1 VSGLYRSVAGKRER
15 IVPETGIRLQRSFDV
30 DGFIQRFHEDFGN
43 SKIGAALFDSNRRVL
58 ALNNTLAE
66 MNRKPVDAHTNKTLG
81 QIVNEKCCEASSIIP
96 KVFETGQLTHTEIT
110 ARLATRQDKATWSV
124 SFIPIKDVE
133 SRVVMVLALV
143 VETSHQKELADTL
156 RTLMK
161 NLSQVR
167 DRVSFA
173 FVKSQTHQ
181 GVVDPLLLAR
191 AAELAEEC
199 VQALTRFASYSSED
213 FSETQETESNQPTLP
228 FAEQAGSD
236 PSPAELPRT
245 ESIQHELSDREK
257 DLLRLIA
264 TGKSTKEISTILVL
278 TEATVETYRSRLY
291 DKLGIHNVADIT
303 RFAIRMKL
311 ASP

>member
-1 VSGLYRSVAGKRER
+1 MMS
-15 IVPETGIRLQRSFDV
+15 ETGTRLQSDGSFDIH
-30 DGFIQRFHEDFGN
+30 GFIQRFHEDFGN
-43 SKIGAALFDSNRRVL
+43 SKIGAALFDSKRRVL

-96 KVFETGQLTHTEIT
+96 KVFETGRLTHTEIS

-124 SFIPIKDVE
+124 SFIPIKDVG
-133 SRVVMVLALV
+133 SRVVIVLALV
-143 VETSHQKELADTL
+143 VETSHQEVLADTL
-156 RTLMK
+156 RTLTK

-167 DRVSFA
+167 NKVSFA

-191 AAELAEEC
+191 AAELVEEC
-199 VQALTRFASYSSED
+199 VQALTRFAPYVTEDSSE
-213 FSETQETESNQPTLP
+213 TRETESTNQPMLP
-228 FAEQAGSD
+228 FTS
-236 PSPAELPRT
+236 T
-245 ESIQHELSDREK
+245 ESIQDELSDREK

>member
-1 VSGLYRSVAGKRER
+1 M
-15 IVPETGIRLQRSFDV
+15 PETGTRLQPDGSFDV

-58 ALNNTLAE
+58 ALNSTLAE

-96 KVFETGQLTHTEIT
+96 NVFETGLLAHTEIT

-167 DRVSFA
+167 NRISYA

-199 VQALTRFASYSSED
+199 VQALARFASYPSED
-213 FSETQETESNQPTLP
+213 LSEAQEAESINQPTLP
-228 FAEQAGSD
+228 FAEQADSD
-236 PSPAELPRT
+236 QSPAELPRT
-245 ESIQHELSDREK
+245 ESTQDELSDREK

-278 TEATVETYRSRLY
+278 TEGTVETYRSRLY

-303 RFAIRMKL
+303 RFAIRIKL

>member
-1 VSGLYRSVAGKRER
+1 
-15 IVPETGIRLQRSFDV
+15 VPETGVRLQGSFDV

-124 SFIPIKDVE
+124 SFIPIKDVAN
-133 SRVVMVLALV
+133 RVVMVLALV

-167 DRVSFA
+167 NRVSFA

-181 GVVDPLLLAR
+181 GVVDPLILAR

-199 VQALTRFASYSSED
+199 VQALTRFASYSFED
-213 FSETQETESNQPTLP
+213 FSESQETESTNQPTLP
-228 FAEQAGSD
+228 FAEQSPGA
-236 PSPAELPRT
+236 SPAELSRT

-303 RFAIRMKL
+303 RFAIRIKL

>member
-1 VSGLYRSVAGKRER
+1 MAGTCA
-15 IVPETGIRLQRSFDV
+15 PLHTNGSFDV
-30 DGFIQRFHEDFGN
+30 GGFIQRFHEEFGN
-43 SKIGAALFDSNRRVL
+43 SKIGAAVFDANRRVL

-66 MNRKPVDAHTNKTLG
+66 MNRKPIDAHTNRTLG
-81 QIVNEKCCEASSIIP
+81 QIVNERCCEASSIIP
-96 KVFETGQLTHTEIT
+96 KVFETGHLTHTEIT

-133 SRVVMVLALV
+133 GRVVLVLALV
-143 VETSHQKELADTL
+143 VETSHQEELTDAL
-156 RTLMK
+156 RTIMK

-167 DRVSFA
+167 NKVSFA
-173 FVKSQTHQ
+173 FVKSQTRD

-199 VQALTRFASYSSED
+199 VQALTRFASYASED
-213 FSETQETESNQPTLP
+213 LSETQETVSKQPTLP
-228 FAEQAGSD
+228 FAEQEGSE
-236 PSPAELPRT
+236 PSPAELPWT

-257 DLLRLIA
+257 DLVRLIA

-278 TEATVETYRSRLY
+278 TEGTVESYRARLY
-291 DKLGIHNVADIT
+291 EKLGIHNVADIT
-303 RFAIRMKL
+303 RFAIRAKL